1 MNTNKIPVGI
11 LGATGMVGQRFVT
24 LLSAHP
30 MFEIKVLAA
39 SPRSAGKKYSKAVEG
54 RWVMET
60 QIPAAVSE
68 ISVLKVEDDLEEI
81 VSQVKIVFSAVDLDK
96 ESIRKIEEMY
106 AENGVAVVSNNSAH
120 RWTSDVPM
128 ILPEINPEHLELI
141 DIQRKNRGWNRG
153 LIVVKPNC
161 SIQSYVPL
169 ITPLL
174 KFKPT
179 EIIVTMLQAVSGAG
193 KTLEGWEEM
202 QDNVNP
208 YINGEEEKSEKEP
221 LKIWG
226 EVKNNNIQNLEG
238 INISATCIRVPVS
251 DGHMA
256 SVSIK
261 FEDKL
266 TKAQIIEAW
275 NNFNPLFNLDLPSA
289 PSPFITYFDADDRPQ
304 TRLDRNIGNGM
315 GIAAGRLRNDNIL
328 DYKFIGLSHNTI
340 RGAAGGAILTAE
352 LLVKKGYV

>member
-39 SPRSAGKKYSKAVEG
+39 SPRSAGKKYSKVVKG

-68 ISVLKVEDDLEEI
+68 INVLKVEDDLEEI
-81 VSQVKIVFSAVDLDK
+81 ASQVKIVFSAVDLDK
-96 ESIRKIEEMY
+96 QAIKQIEEEY
-106 AENGVAVVSNNSAH
+106 AAAGVAVVSNNSAH
-120 RWTSDVPM
+120 RWTPDVPM
-128 ILPEINPEHLELI
+128 ILPEVNAEHLSLI
-141 DIQRKNRGWNRG
+141 DTQRKNRGWDSG

-179 EIIVTMLQAVSGAG
+179 KIIVTMLQAVSGAG
-193 KTLEGWEEM
+193 KTLEGWAEM
-202 QDNVNP
+202 QDNANP

-226 EVKNNNIQNLEG
+226 EVKNNNIQNREG

-251 DGHMA
+251 DGHMG
-256 SVSIK
+256 SVSVK
-261 FEDKL
+261 FEDKP

-275 NNFNPLFNLDLPSA
+275 NNFNPLSGLELPST
-289 PSPFITYFDADDRPQ
+289 PLPFITYIDADDRPQ

-315 GIAAGRLRNDNIL
+315 GIAAGRLRDDNIL
-328 DYKFIGLSHNTI
+328 DYKFVGLSHNTI